1 MSEMTSSISYNGN
14 SASRVYTISY
24 CGDSVGQ
31 IFINSRSSASQTST
45 TFFEGFLG
53 QTPIHFFHVPYLD
66 APQWGAADAEIK
78 VLSGENTEL
87 ERSPFK
93 AWSRSVYR
101 SIQIG

>member
-45 TFFEGFLG
+45 TFFGGLSRPN
-53 QTPIHFFHVPYLD
+53 TYSLFHVPYLD

-78 VLSGENTEL
+78 VLSRENTEL
-87 ERSPFK
+87 
-93 AWSRSVYR
+93 
-101 SIQIG
+101 